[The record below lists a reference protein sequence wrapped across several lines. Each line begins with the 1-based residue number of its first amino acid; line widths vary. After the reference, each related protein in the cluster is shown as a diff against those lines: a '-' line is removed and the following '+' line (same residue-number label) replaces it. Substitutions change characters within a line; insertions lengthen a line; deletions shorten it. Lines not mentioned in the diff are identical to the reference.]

1 MHIIKTTLAI
11 VIATSTAIT
20 VMAQKINAT
29 QVPAAVKTSFTKT
42 YPAVKTIKWEKE
54 IGDFEAGFKQ
64 GSNEMSAV
72 FKADGTQLE
81 SEMEISATTLPAS
94 VTAYVKQHYKGAL
107 IKEAAKITKTS
118 TGEVN
123 YEAEV
128 KGKDL
133 LFDSTGKFIKIAE
146 D

>member
-1 MHIIKTTLAI
+1 MKFIKTNAAI
-11 VIATSTAIT
+11 LIATSMGVAA
-20 VMAQKINAT
+20 MAQELNST
-29 QVPAAVKTSFTKT
+29 RVPAVVKASFEKA
-42 YPAVKTIKWEKE
+42 YPDVKIVKWEKE
-54 IGDFEAGFKQ
+54 KGDFEVGFKQ
-64 GSNEMSAV
+64 GNNEMSAV

-81 SEMEISATTLPAS
+81 AEHEIKTSGLPAN
-94 VTAYVKQHYKGAL
+94 VIAYVRQNYKGAA
-107 IKEAAKITKTS
+107 IKEAAKITKTA

-133 LFDSTGKFIKIAE
+133 LFDATGKFIKVAQ

>member
-1 MHIIKTTLAI
+1 MKFIKTTAAI
-11 VIATSTAIT
+11 LIATSMGVAA
-20 VMAQKINAT
+20 MAQHINST
-29 QVPAAVKTSFTKT
+29 LVPVAVKASFEKA
-42 YPAVKTIKWEKE
+42 YPGVKAAKWEKE
-54 IGDFEAGFKQ
+54 KGDFEAGFKQ
-64 GSNEMSAV
+64 GSEEMSAV

-81 SEMEISATTLPAS
+81 SEQEIKTSGLPAK
-94 VTAYVKQHYKGAL
+94 VIAYVKQNYKGAA
-107 IKEAAKITKTS
+107 IKEAAKITKTA

-133 LFDSTGKFIKIAE
+133 LFDNTGKFIKVAQ

>member
-1 MHIIKTTLAI
+1 MKFIKTTA
-11 VIATSTAIT
+11 VILIASTVGIT
-20 VMAQKINAT
+20 AMAQKINST
-29 QVPAAVKTSFTKT
+29 QVPAVVKTAFGKA
-42 YPAVKTIKWEKE
+42 YPDVKTVKWEKE
-54 IGDFEAGFKQ
+54 KSDFEAGFKQ

-81 SEMEISATTLPAS
+81 SELEIKTTDLPAS
-94 VTAYVKQHYKGAL
+94 VLSYVKQNYKGAA
-107 IKEAAKITKTS
+107 IKEAAKITKTT

-133 LFDSTGKFIKIAE
+133 LFDATGKFIKVAQ

>member
-1 MHIIKTTLAI
+1 MKIIRTTVAI
-11 VIATSTAIT
+11 LVASSIGVAAT
-20 VMAQKINAT
+20 AQKINST
-29 QVPAAVKTSFTKT
+29 QVP
-42 YPAVKTIKWEKE
+42 PAVKNAFAKAYTAIKTVKWEKE
-54 IGDFEAGFKQ
+54 KGDFEASFKQ
-64 GSNEMSAV
+64 GGNEMSAV

-81 SEMEISATTLPAS
+81 SELEIKAADLPAS
-94 VTAYVKQHYKGAL
+94 VLAYVKQNYKSAA
-107 IKEAAKITKTS
+107 IKEAAKITKA

-133 LFDSTGKFIKIAE
+133 LFDSNGKFIKIAE

>member
-1 MHIIKTTLAI
+1 MKIIRTTVAI
-11 VIATSTAIT
+11 LVASLMGVVA
-20 VMAQKINAT
+20 MAQKINAT
-29 QVPAAVKTSFTKT
+29 QVPSMVKTAFAKA
-42 YPAVKTIKWEKE
+42 YPAIKTVKWEKE
-54 IGDFEAGFKQ
+54 KGDFEAGFKQ
-64 GSNEMSAV
+64 GGNEMSAV

-81 SEMEISATTLPAS
+81 SELEIKVTDLPAS
-94 VTAYVKQHYKGAL
+94 VLAYVKQKYKGAA
-107 IKEAAKITKTS
+107 IKEAAKITKA

-133 LFDSTGKFIKIAE
+133 LFDSNGKFIKIAE